1 MYAISLQ
8 CLSFAFFSIK
18 LKDNGD
24 EIMKRKF
31 ILATI
36 IALLL
41 TITNV
46 FAEEI
51 NNTTFKATG
60 KDGNVS
66 IVEADIMGEV
76 DYSNLQVKVI
86 KVVKGEES
94 LIFEGILG
102 EYDDGVWSKVDFD
115 NLDFMVI
122 LDWNTME
129 DEAIYIVPL
138 EKANYTNEIMT
149 ETTDYSVNDVTTAE
163 NEILSEEV
171 TTQTDLY
178 EEHYSSSEIFVIKD
192 AILENE
198 NNTVNSLQNATVL
211 SKVVLATKQTNEIAP
226 VIFAALYNDG
236 RLVDV
241 KMMDATQ
248 NNSTGSVVEY
258 TLNMPLT
265 NTSENMTL
273 KIMTWDGMGTIKPYA
288 IPLNIYY
295 GYSIDVSTVLN
306 QEYTIPIITNT
317 SATKFKVSYDK
328 DFFAVKDLC
337 RDADDI
343 VTEIGMINN
352 EITINEITQSSFT
365 FTANTENKCV
375 NCVVLRALKSGNT
388 AIKIE
393 EILE

>member
-1 MYAISLQ
+1 
-8 CLSFAFFSIK
+8 
-18 LKDNGD
+18 
-24 EIMKRKF
+24 MKRKF
-31 ILATI
+31 ILAI
-36 IALLL
+36 FIAMLMVV
-41 TITNV
+41 TNV

-51 NNTTFKATG
+51 NNTTTFKAN
-60 KDGNVS
+60 GNGGTVS
-66 IVEADIMGEV
+66 VVEADIMGDV

-86 KVVKGEES
+86 KVVKGEET
-94 LIFEGILG
+94 LIFEGILD
-102 EYDDGVWSKVDFD
+102 EYDNGVWSKVDFD

-129 DEAIYIVPL
+129 EEAIYIVPL
-138 EKANYTNEIMT
+138 EKTNYTDEIMT
-149 ETTDYSVNDVTTAE
+149 EATDYSVNDVNTDE
-163 NEILSEEV
+163 NELLNEEV
-171 TTQTDLY
+171 TTQTVLY
-178 EEHYSSSEIFVIKD
+178 EEQYSSNEIFVIKD

-198 NNTVNSLQNATVL
+198 NNKVNSLQNATVL
-211 SKVVLATKQTNEIAP
+211 SKVVLATKQTNEISP

-241 KMMDATQ
+241 KMMDVTQ
-248 NNSTGSVVEY
+248 NNSTSSVVKY

-273 KIMTWDGMGTIKPYA
+273 KIMTWDGTGALKPYA

-295 GYSIDVSTVLN
+295 GYSIDVSSILN
-306 QEYTIPIITNT
+306 QEYTIPIVTNT
-317 SATKFKVSYDK
+317 NATKFKVSYDK

-365 FTANTENKCV
+365 FTVNTENKYV

-388 AIKIE
+388 AIRIE